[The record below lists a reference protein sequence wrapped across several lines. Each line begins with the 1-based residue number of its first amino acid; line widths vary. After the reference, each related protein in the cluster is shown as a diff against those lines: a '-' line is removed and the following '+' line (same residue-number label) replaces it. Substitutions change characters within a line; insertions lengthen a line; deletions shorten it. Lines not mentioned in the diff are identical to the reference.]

1 LVAFAPPRFSPVPSP
16 VGAAWKEPPRFSR
29 ARFLDATPSPP
40 YSHPTRHSNPLYNTP
55 RPSVGA
61 VPPSCCGGGGNVELI
76 MTLEEEHADIL
87 ERLGYSSTSDVGE
100 LMAKA
105 VDVERRLRIS
115 RGLDPQDPAVY
126 GAYWSQGER

>member
-1 LVAFAPPRFSPVPSP
+1 MRRF
-16 VGAAWKEPPRFSR
+16 GEEHD
-29 ARFLDATPSPP
+29 FLDATPSPP
-40 YSHPTRHSNPLYNTP
+40 YSHPTRHSNPPYQIP
-55 RPSVGA
+55 AQVAGA
-61 VPPSCCGGGGNVELI
+61 VPRVAAGGGNVELI

-87 ERLGYSSTSDVGE
+87 ERLGYASTSDVGE

>member
-1 LVAFAPPRFSPVPSP
+1 MS
-16 VGAAWKEPPRFSR
+16 
-29 ARFLDATPSPP
+29 LDATPSPP

-61 VPPSCCGGGGNVELI
+61 VPRVAAGGGNVELI

-87 ERLGYSSTSDVGE
+87 ERLGYSSTSDVGK

-126 GAYWSQGER
+126 GAYWDQGQQ

>member
-1 LVAFAPPRFSPVPSP
+1 
-16 VGAAWKEPPRFSR
+16 
-29 ARFLDATPSPP
+29 
-40 YSHPTRHSNPLYNTP
+40 
-55 RPSVGA
+55 
-61 VPPSCCGGGGNVELI
+61 

-105 VDVERRLRIS
+105 VDVERRLRVA

-126 GAYWSQGER
+126 GAYWNEGQR